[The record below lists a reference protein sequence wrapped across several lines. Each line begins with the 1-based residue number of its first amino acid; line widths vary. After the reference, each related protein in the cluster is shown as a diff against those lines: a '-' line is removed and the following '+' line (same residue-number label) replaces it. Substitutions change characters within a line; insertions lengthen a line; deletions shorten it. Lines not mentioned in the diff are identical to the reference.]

1 MNNMVKFTRTLYNEL
16 LRNLFKLVIEEYN
29 VDLDEEI
36 VCWYKTGAELKL
48 PKDEYALLRGKDIL
62 LSCRYRSG
70 IGQVFTTAPRSYR
83 GRLKNTLELDLEH
96 IQSNSIFHAVMNAV
110 LKYLGLIDKTEHCV
124 GEEPRLC
131 GYLLSRKLLSD
142 YGQTVKV
149 LHIGYQPGHV
159 EALAQFFHDN
169 LIVTDLADQFIWQ
182 KRYGRLIVDGV
193 LNKYFIAQADV
204 ILITASS
211 IVNNTAWEIINQA
224 RILGKKIIV
233 YGVSASAA
241 VYLLKSRRIVDIQ
254 QYCPYAK

>member
-1 MNNMVKFTRTLYNEL
+1 MSKMIESAGILYNEL
-16 LRNLFKLVIEEYN
+16 LRNLFELVIEEYN
-29 VDLDEEI
+29 ADLDEEI
-36 VCWYKTGAELKL
+36 VCWYKTGAELEL

-70 IGQVFTTAPRSYR
+70 IGQVFTTAPRSYK
-83 GRLKNTLELDLEH
+83 GRLKSILELDLKNTRN
-96 IQSNSIFHAVMNAV
+96 NSIFHATMNAV

-124 GEEPRLC
+124 GEEPKLC

-149 LHIGYQPGHV
+149 LHVGYQPGHV

-182 KRYGRLIVDGV
+182 RKYGRLIVDGI
-193 LNKYFIAQADV
+193 LNKYLIAQVDV
-204 ILITASS
+204 ILVTASS
-211 IVNNTAWEIINQA
+211 IVNSTAWEIIDQA
-224 RILGKKIIV
+224 RILGKKVIV
-233 YGVSASAA
+233 YGISASAA
-241 VYLLKSRRIVDIQ
+241 VYLLKSERIVDIQ